1 MKRTVL
7 MLMALLAAVGCV
19 LAQPRTVTGVVT
31 SAEDGSTLPQL
42 AVQIK
47 GSGTGVVTDLDGR
60 YSIQV
65 SGPEVVLVFAYVG
78 MQNQEITV
86 GENTT
91 INVVMQ
97 PANEEIDPVVVTA
110 YGTQKRSSLTGSV
123 TSVDAKKLEKLPGTD
138 VTKAMEGQ
146 LAGVTIS
153 SSSGA
158 PGSATTIRIR
168 GIGSINASNSPLI
181 ILDGAP
187 YDGSLNSINPAD
199 IESYNVLKDAA
210 SAALYGARAANGVI
224 LITTKQG
231 RAGQTVVNY
240 DGRIGYNFR
249 GVPEYDMIT
258 DPGQYYE
265 ASWRSLRNSLIADG
279 RTEKE
284 AGELASKYL
293 LTGDQLSGITGLGG
307 YNIYK
312 GVNWDEVVL
321 PNGTLNPKAKDLIFA
336 DKKDWNDWHK
346 ALFQPQLR
354 QEHNLSVSKGLDHTN
369 VYFSLSYLDD
379 NGYSLNSYF
388 KRFTSRLNVTQQIY
402 KWLDFSNKFQFVY
415 SDRNSNAGGGL
426 VQNPFGYVR
435 NIAPIYPI
443 YRRNLDGSIT
453 KNIDG
458 GNEFEDGTGQLNGA
472 DHIDPATGKR
482 ISYPRPRLANTNLR
496 ASQVRDLRQTRS
508 WIINNVAGLVAHLPW
523 NLQISTNVAYTGEFY
538 KGLNRQAKFGDAQQF
553 GGRLSATPEEQHG
566 INTTQIVDWHWSF
579 LEKDAL
585 NVAMKVGHEAYFMN
599 HEYLYASRTGLL
611 YEEATQFQYA
621 AKFESLTGHQRGY
634 SLEGFFAQLSS
645 DYLSRYSLS
654 ASVRRDGSSVFHPDH
669 RWGNFW
675 SVGAAWRISS
685 EPFFA
690 KATDYVNSLKLRVS
704 YGLQGNDYINSPD
717 GYRNWTPYQNL
728 FEVTNDGKVSTSPY
742 LLGNKEVT
750 WEKNYNLSAAIE
762 YGFLQ
767 NLVYGEIEFFNR
779 MTRDM
784 LFNLPV
790 PASTGYTTKP
800 TNIGDMRNTGVEFTI
815 NVNPIRTENVSLT
828 FNLNATHYKN
838 VITRLPDKLRKE
850 GIRNGSKLL
859 KEGHSIYSYHL
870 LHWMGVNP
878 ENGHPLYSYRK
889 TSDGEWKTLEREKGA
904 NDQYL
909 EHSRKWAGRALPD
922 VSGGFGMQLEA
933 YGIDFSA
940 QFSYAIGGKI
950 IDNGYGGLMGSAS
963 FGDALHKDMLKSW
976 TPENR
981 STKYPI
987 HEKDNSYGAASDR
1000 YLIDGSYLSFRSV
1013 VLGYTLPVRWTQ
1025 RALLQQVRIYGVC
1038 DGVWLW
1044 SRRKG
1049 LDPRQFLNGV
1059 GGDNYSA
1066 IRTVSLGL
1074 QVKF

>member
-153 SSSGA
+153 SASGA
-158 PGSATTIRIR
+158 PGSAATIRIR

-265 ASWRSLRNSLIADG
+265 ASWRSLRNSLIA
-279 RTEKE
+279 
-284 AGELASKYL
+284 AGKAERDANLLASKYL
-293 LTGDQLSGITGLGG
+293 LTGFGKNIEGLGG
-307 YNIYK
+307 YRIYK
-312 GVNWDEVVL
+312 GINWDEVVL
-321 PNGTLNPKAKDLIFA
+321 PSGKLNPEAREYAFSD
-336 DKKDWNDWHK
+336 KDWNNWHK
-346 ALFQPQLR
+346 ALFQPRLR
-354 QEHNLSVSKGLDHTN
+354 QEHNLSVSKGMDRTS

-379 NGYSLNSYF
+379 NGYSANSYF
-388 KRFTSRLNVTQQIY
+388 KRFTSRLNVSQQIY
-402 KWLDFSNKFQFVY
+402 KWLDFTNKFQFVY
-415 SDRNSNAGGGL
+415 SDRNSNASGGA
-426 VQNPFGYVR
+426 VANPFGYVR
-435 NIAPIYPI
+435 NMPPIYPI
-443 YRRNLDGSIT
+443 YRRNLDGSIA
-453 KNIDG
+453 KDVDG
-458 GNEFEDGTGQLNGA
+458 GNEFEDGTGRVDGA
-472 DHIDPATGKR
+472 PHRDPATGEI
-482 ISYPRPRLANTNLR
+482 ISYKRPNLAKTNLR
-496 ASQVRDLRQTRS
+496 ASQTRDLNQTRS

-523 NLQISTNVAYTGEFY
+523 NLRVSANVAYTGEFY
-538 KGLNRQAKFGDAQQF
+538 KGVSRQAKFGDAKQF
-553 GGRLSATPEEQHG
+553 GGRLNVTPENQNG
-566 INTTQIVDWHWSF
+566 INTTQIIDWNWSF

-585 NVAMKVGHEAYFMN
+585 NVAVKLGHEAYFMS
-599 HEYLYASRTGLL
+599 HEVLDATRSGLL
-611 YEEATQFQYA
+611 YERATELQYA
-621 AKFESLTGHQRGY
+621 AKFEDLTSYKWGY
-634 SLEGFFAQLSS
+634 SLEGYFAQLSS

-654 ASVRRDGSSVFHPDH
+654 ASFRRDGSSVFHPDH

-704 YGLQGNDYINSPD
+704 YGLQGNDHLRAP
-717 GYRNWTPYQNL
+717 GGGRNWTPYQNL
-728 FEVTNDGKVSTSPY
+728 YSISNDGKVVTKPY
-742 LLGNKEVT
+742 LMGNKEVT

-762 YGFLQ
+762 FGFLQ

-779 MTRDM
+779 TTKDM

-800 TNIGDMRNTGVEFTI
+800 TNIGDMRNTGVEFTL
-815 NVNPIRTENVSLT
+815 NVNPIRTENVNLT

-838 VITRLPDKLRKE
+838 VITRLPEKLRKE
-850 GIRNGSKLL
+850 GIRRGSKLL

-878 ENGHPLYSYRK
+878 ENGHPLYSYRQ
-889 TSDGEWKTLEREKGA
+889 TSNGEWKTLEREKGA
-904 NDQYL
+904 NDKYL
-909 EHSRKWAGRALPD
+909 DDSRKWAGRALPD
-922 VSGGFGMQLEA
+922 VLGGFGMQLEA
-933 YGIDFSA
+933 YGVDFSA

-950 IDNGYGGLMGSAS
+950 MDNGYGDLMGSSS
-963 FGDALHKDMLKSW
+963 FGQGLHKDMLKSW

-987 HEKDNSYGAASDR
+987 HEKDNSYSAASDR

-1049 LDPRQFLNGV
+1049 LDPRQFLDGV
-1059 GGDNYSA
+1059 GDNSYSA